1 MIDTIRKSIGIIMM
15 LMAVHFAYQDIYS
28 SDYKAWRGIAMMVF
42 GIFGYF
48 LIDYKRD
55 SNYSE

>member
-15 LMAVHFAYQDIYS
+15 LIAVHFAYQDIYS
-28 SDYKAWRGIAMMVF
+28 SDVKHWRAILMMVF

-55 SNYSE
+55 SN